1 VHGRALTAE
10 RDGQLSGVMES
21 LIDARSRVEE
31 RRATVDRQ
39 STELDAALAALDAQ
53 REQLD
58 ADRRALTH
66 DRHAFA
72 EELVRINTVNKIHDR
87 SALLESVVSAAVG
100 RICGKGRF

>member
-1 VHGRALTAE
+1 
-10 RDGQLSGVMES
+10 MES
-21 LIDARSRVEE
+21 LINTRSQVEE